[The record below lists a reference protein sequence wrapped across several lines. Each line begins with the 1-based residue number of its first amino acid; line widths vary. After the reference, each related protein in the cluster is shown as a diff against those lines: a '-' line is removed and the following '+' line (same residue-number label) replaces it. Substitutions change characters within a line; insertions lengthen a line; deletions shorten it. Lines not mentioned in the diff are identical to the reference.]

1 MRIAFTINQPEH
13 IDIVIERN
21 WFTGKF
27 TCTANGQVY
36 SLRSALNPS
45 THFNVTLT
53 KEFDVEVGTVHK
65 HHILIVHTR
74 PLLLAGFRPQ
84 KYTVTLDGELV
95 GNYEGF

>member
-1 MRIAFTINQPEH
+1 MRIAFTINQPER
-13 IDIVIERN
+13 IDIVIERD
-21 WFTGKF
+21 WFTGHF

-36 SLRSALNPS
+36 VIKSALNPS
-45 THFNVTLT
+45 AHFSLKLT

-65 HHILIVHTR
+65 HLIHIVHTR

-84 KYTVTLDGELV
+84 KYTVTLDGQLV